1 MRWHCVLLVSAL
13 MVPAASNVGAQV
25 RSVVP
30 MPRDSLRGRP
40 DTTRTD
46 SLAADTTRARE
57 IVRWNEADSVMQA
70 LMARPGYSATR
81 YQGDKVVFNAQSRT
95 LELEGDPSAVG
106 RDQTLLVA
114 DSIRYNDSTKLIFAR
129 GDTVVLRDPKQAASD
144 VIALGQMTYNVGTR
158 RGSVTNISTSVE
170 TGQTWYVRGRQAAF
184 VGDTARGG
192 STAFYT
198 RNGTITSCDDV
209 NPDYHFQSKEIKL
222 VSKNILVA
230 RPAVLYIGDVPV
242 MWLPFIFQDMR
253 SGRRSGMLT
262 PRFGVSELFRNSPT
276 YRRHAE
282 NLGYYFAISDYMDA
296 QLSFDWRSGSRPSA
310 GDPGWVRF
318 NGAWQYRWLNR
329 FLSGGL
335 RTSHHALR
343 DGSTNT
349 SLSWNHSQNFS
360 QVTSLQTNI
369 NYVTNTT
376 VQRNTTF
383 NPAQVLATIRSDA
396 NYSTQFGQTRFS
408 VGGNRTQYPGRKFVT
423 QSAPN
428 FSISSPT
435 IAVTPWIDW
444 TPAFTFQNSQEL
456 DIDRPDEFTHRLLP
470 PRADGT
476 RDSVPLKRDS
486 RSTSAN
492 FSTPFKVGGFN
503 ITLSFRASDL
513 EQNYPQTITLLNPAD
528 TAERIPRVFAKTFR
542 SEVDWIGSFSLP
554 SFSQGKLNLS
564 PYLSFENVDPGPFF
578 LRTHLSGGRFVH
590 QSKRARAG
598 IGMTPTLFALMPGF
612 GPVSRFRHAITPGIS
627 YSYAPKAK
635 VDEEYLRAANTNPTT
650 YLGANA
656 QSMLMFTLSHVL
668 EAKLRSRDTSALA
681 EPRKVKVLSMN
692 FSSFAYDFE
701 RARATGRSG
710 FATDRFNYS
719 VTSELLPSFS
729 GSVNYSLYE
738 GNLLSDSARFKPYR
752 EGIEASFTLNG
763 QSGIFAA
770 INRIFGRAVRQP
782 TPSIERVTPSADDA
796 QANAV
801 ASTPSAGAAIR
812 NTQLGIPRTKGWQA
826 QFSFSSTRQRPPTGD
841 GRVQEWDPALIC
853 EPLRINPF
861 QFDQCV
867 EEQRSNP
874 TGGAPVPETTA
885 GGTFYRVPPREN
897 IRSQMSFNITPKW
910 SAAWGTNYDFQA
922 RKFGSHDVTLQR
934 ELHDWNAVFSFN
946 QAANGNFAFSF
957 FIALTAQPDLKFDYN
972 KQTYRTPTR

>member
-1 MRWHCVLLVSAL
+1 MRWHCVLLVSAVL
-13 MVPAASNVGAQV
+13 LPVASNVGAQV

-40 DTTRTD
+40 DTTRVD
-46 SLAADTTRARE
+46 SLARDTTGVRE
-57 IVRWNEADSVMQA
+57 LVRWNESDSVMKA
-70 LMARPGYSATR
+70 LMARQGYSATR
-81 YQGDKVVFNAQSRT
+81 YQGNKVVFNAQTRT
-95 LELEGDPSAVG
+95 LELEGAPSAVG

-129 GDTVVLRDPKQAASD
+129 GDTVVLRDPRQAASD

-158 RGSVTNISTSVE
+158 RGSVTNISTSME
-170 TGQTWYVRGRQAAF
+170 TGQTWYVRGRAASYDL
-184 VGDTARGG
+184 GDTTTVGRA
-192 STAFYT
+192 SFYVQ
-198 RNGTITSCDDV
+198 NGTITSCDDP

-230 RPAVLYIGDVPV
+230 RPAVPV

-296 QLSFDWRSGSRPSA
+296 ELSFDWRSGSRPSD

-318 NGAWQYRWLNR
+318 NGRWQYRWLNR

-335 RTSHHALR
+335 AMGHHAQR

-349 SLSWNHSQNFS
+349 SLSWNHSQSFS
-360 QVTSLQTNI
+360 QATSLTTNI
-369 NYVTNTT
+369 NYVTNTS
-376 VQRNTTF
+376 VQRTTTF
-383 NPAQVLATIRSDA
+383 DPRQVLATIRSDA
-396 NYSTQFGQTRFS
+396 NYSTAFGETRVS
-408 VGGNRTQYPGRKFVT
+408 LGGNRTQFPGRKMVT
-423 QSAPN
+423 QSFPN
-428 FSISSPT
+428 LNVSTPT
-435 IAVTPWIDW
+435 VAVTSWLDW
-444 TPAFTFQNSQEL
+444 TPAFTLQNSQEL
-456 DIDRPDEFTHRLLP
+456 NIDSPGEFTHRLLAP
-470 PRADGT
+470 NPDGT

-486 RSTSAN
+486 RTS
-492 FSTPFKVGGFN
+492 SVSLGTPFKIRGFDIN
-503 ITLSFRASDL
+503 VSVRASDV
-513 EQNYPQTITLLNPAD
+513 ETNYPQTVTLLNPAD
-528 TAERIPRVFAKTFR
+528 TAQRIPTVFARRFR
-542 SEVDWIGSFSLP
+542 SEVDWTARFSLP
-554 SFSQGKLNLS
+554 GFSQGKLNIG
-564 PYLSFENVDPGPFF
+564 PYLSFDNVDGGPYF
-578 LRTHLSGGRFVH
+578 LRTELSGGRYVH
-590 QSKRARAG
+590 QSKRISAG
-598 IGMTPTLFALMPGF
+598 IGASPTLFALIPGF
-612 GPVSRFRHAITPGIS
+612 GPVTRFRHAITPGLS
-627 YSYAPKAK
+627 YSYAPRAK
-635 VDEEYLRAANTNPTT
+635 VSDEYLAASNTNPLT

-656 QSMLMFTLSHVL
+656 QSMITLTLSHVL
-668 EAKLRSRDTSALA
+668 EAKLANRDTSASA
-681 EPRKVKVLSMN
+681 EPRKVKVLAMN
-692 FSSFAYDFE
+692 FTGLAYDLE

-710 FATDRFNYS
+710 FATDRFGYT

-738 GNLLSDSARFKPYR
+738 GDIRSDTARFKPYR
-752 EGIEASFTLNG
+752 ESIEASFTLNG

-801 ASTPSAGAAIR
+801 ASTPSAGAAVR
-812 NTQLGIPRTKGWQA
+812 NRQVGIPQTRGWQA
-826 QFSFSSTRQRPPTGD
+826 QFSFSSSRQRPPTGN
-841 GRVQEWDPALIC
+841 GRVQEWDPALLC
-853 EPLRINPF
+853 EYLRPF
-861 QFDQCV
+861 PFSYDLCIQ
-867 EEQRSNP
+867 EQSSNP
-874 TGGAPVPETTA
+874 TGGVPPLETTA

-897 IRSQMSFNITPKW
+897 LRSQMSFNITPKW
-910 SAAWGTNYDFQA
+910 SASWGTNYDFTA

-946 QAANGNFAFSF
+946 QAPNGNFAFSF

-972 KQTYRTPTR
+972 KQTYRPTTTR